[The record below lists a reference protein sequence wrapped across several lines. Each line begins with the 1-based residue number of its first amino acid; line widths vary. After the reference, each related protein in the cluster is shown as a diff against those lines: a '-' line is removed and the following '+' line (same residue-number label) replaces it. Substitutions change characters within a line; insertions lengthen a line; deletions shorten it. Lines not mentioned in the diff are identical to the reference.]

1 MRKCVVV
8 GISGCVA
15 AFKAVQLVSDLV
27 KLDLDVEVIMTK
39 NACEFIQP
47 LAFEALTNHTVM
59 VDTFD
64 HRFEKSTQHISIAKK
79 ADCFIIAPAT
89 ANVIAKIVHGQ
100 ADDMLTT
107 TFLACQCP
115 KLIAPAMNT
124 AMFQNP
130 ITQDNLKLAKHYGIQ
145 IIEPISGHLACGD
158 AGMGKLADLETL
170 KAAIDQCLH
179 SSNELAGKKVII
191 TAGATMEAI
200 DPVRFIT
207 NHSSGKMG
215 CALARQAQRMGA
227 DVTLIHASMSVQPP
241 QFIKTIYTP
250 NAAAMAEAIKAQF
263 DEADIVIKA
272 AAVSDYRCAQPAQQ
286 KIKKASETL
295 TLQLVKNEDIL
306 AWCGAHKTHQLL
318 IGFAMET
325 ENVLANARKKR
336 ALKNCD
342 LLVANSIS
350 ESGAGFQGDTNRI
363 TILSETEEKTY
374 DLMSKDDC
382 AAVILKTAAAH
393 LKEK

>member
-1 MRKCVVV
+1 
-8 GISGCVA
+8 
-15 AFKAVQLVSDLV
+15 
-27 KLDLDVEVIMTK
+27 
-39 NACEFIQP
+39 
-47 LAFEALTNHTVM
+47 
-59 VDTFD
+59 
-64 HRFEKSTQHISIAKK
+64 
-79 ADCFIIAPAT
+79 
-89 ANVIAKIVHGQ
+89 
-100 ADDMLTT
+100 
-107 TFLACQCP
+107 
-115 KLIAPAMNT
+115 
-124 AMFQNP
+124 MFV
-130 ITQDNLKLAKHYGIQ
+130 TQDNLKLVKHYGIQ

-179 SSNELAGKKVII
+179 SSDELAGKKVII

-241 QFIKTIYTP
+241 QFIKTIHTP

-286 KIKKASETL
+286 KIKKAGETL